1 MDNLAVA
8 QILSTAQRIFTI
20 TYLCLKL
27 DKIHDNPNSKQRV
40 PLAPRFKTADEG
52 WILAQTR
59 RTVAKFIVGWGGGG
73 G

>member
-1 MDNLAVA
+1 MDTLAVA
-8 QILSTAQRIFTI
+8 QILNTAERIFTI
-20 TYLCLKL
+20 ICLCLKL

-40 PLAPRFKTADEG
+40 PLAQRCKTAGED

-59 RTVAKFIVGWGGGG
+59 QTVAKFIVGWGGGG